1 MKRNL
6 LLLVAC
12 LLVSLQGFCQFGVKA
27 GMNFNSLGDVKA
39 DYDKSAIANSL
50 ESAVQNK
57 TGFHVGVL
65 YKFQIPLVG
74 VAVQPELIYS
84 QTKGDVKLEYSGL
97 SAMKSEV
104 SVDYLQL
111 PVSLQWGL
119 DLILLRPFIQVVPY
133 IGYCINKDT
142 SIKDLKLKTN
152 DFNYGVGLGA
162 GLDVWKLQVS
172 GRYCWDLGNM
182 ADYEWNGLS
191 TLKGGKNKGF
201 QLSLALFF

>member
-6 LLLVAC
+6 LLIVAC

>member
-39 DYDKSAIANSL
+39 DYDKSSIANSL

-97 SAMKSEV
+97 SAIKSEV

>member
-6 LLLVAC
+6 LLLMAC

-27 GMNFNSLGDVKA
+27 GMNFNSFGDVKA
-39 DYDKSAIANSL
+39 DYDKSSIANTL

-84 QTKGDVKLEYSGL
+84 QTKGDIELKYSGL
-97 SAMKSEV
+97 TSFKSDV

-133 IGYCINKDT
+133 IGYCINKET
-142 SIKDLKLKTN
+142 SVKDLKLKTN

-182 ADYEWNGLS
+182 ADYQWNGMS
-191 TLKGGKNKGF
+191 TLKGGKTRGF

>member
-39 DYDKSAIANSL
+39 DYDKSSIANSL

-97 SAMKSEV
+97 SAMKSEI

>member
-39 DYDKSAIANSL
+39 DYDKSSIANSL

>member
-12 LLVSLQGFCQFGVKA
+12 LLVSLQGFSQFGIKA
-27 GMNFNSLGDVKA
+27 GYNFNKMGDIKIAHENSNTVNSL
-39 DYDKSAIANSL
+39 KSAV
-50 ESAVQNK
+50 EQK

-65 YKFQIPLVG
+65 YKFQIPIVG
-74 VAVQPELIYS
+74 IAIQPELIYS
-84 QTKGDVKLEYSGL
+84 QTKGNVELAYSDI
-97 SAMKSEV
+97 APIKSNV

-119 DLILLRPFIQVVPY
+119 DLVLLRPYIQVVPY
-133 IGYCINKDT
+133 IGYCIGKDT
-142 SIKDLKLKTN
+142 NVKDLKLKTE
-152 DFNYGVGLGA
+152 DFNYGIGLGA
-162 GLDVWKLQVS
+162 GLDIWRLQIS

-182 ADYEWNGLS
+182 ADYQWDGVS
-191 TLKGGKNKGF
+191 TLTGGKNKGF

>member
-6 LLLVAC
+6 LLLAAC

-27 GMNFNSLGDVKA
+27 GMNFNTMGDITA
-39 DYDKSAIANSL
+39 DYDKSSVANTF

-65 YKFQIPLVG
+65 YKFQVPLVG

-84 QTKGDVKLEYSGL
+84 QTKGDVALEYSGL
-97 SAMKSEV
+97 SPVKGKV
-104 SVDYLQL
+104 SADYLQL

-162 GLDVWKLQVS
+162 GLDLWKLQVS

-182 ADYEWNGLS
+182 ADYQWNGVS

>member
-39 DYDKSAIANSL
+39 DYDKSSIANSL

-97 SAMKSEV
+97 SAIKSEV

-172 GRYCWDLGNM
+172 GRYCWDFGNM

>member
-12 LLVSLQGFCQFGVKA
+12 LLVSLQGFSQFGIKA
-27 GMNFNSLGDVKA
+27 GYNFNKMGDIKIAHENTTTVNSL
-39 DYDKSAIANSL
+39 KSAV
-50 ESAVQNK
+50 EQK

-65 YKFQIPLVG
+65 YKFQIPIVG
-74 VAVQPELIYS
+74 IAIQPELIYS
-84 QTKGDVKLEYSGL
+84 QTKGNVELAYSGIEPI
-97 SAMKSEV
+97 KSNV

-119 DLILLRPFIQVVPY
+119 DLVLLRPFIQVVPY
-133 IGYCINKDT
+133 IGYCIGKDT
-142 SIKDLKLKTN
+142 NVKDLKVKTE
-152 DFNYGVGLGA
+152 DFNYGIGLGA
-162 GLDVWKLQVS
+162 GLDIWRLQIS

-182 ADYEWNGLS
+182 ADYQWDGVS